1 MTLWADIDIQDVRRK
16 SSALTNLFIE
26 NVQNADEL
34 RDLEIVSPLD
44 ADTRGSQVSLS
55 HPEGYQIVQ
64 AMIASGVICDYREP
78 EVLRFGI
85 APLYNSFEDIIRA
98 VDLMKDIVKNKRYR
112 DPAFGDRNDVT

>member
-16 SSALTNLFIE
+16 SSALTSLFIE
-26 NVQNADEL
+26 KVQNADEL

-44 ADTRGSQVSLS
+44 ANTRGSQVSLS

-98 VDLMKDIVKNKRYR
+98 VDVMEDIVKNKHYR
-112 DPAFGDRNDVT
+112 NLAFGDRNEVT

>member
-1 MTLWADIDIQDVRRK
+1 
-16 SSALTNLFIE
+16 
-26 NVQNADEL
+26 
-34 RDLEIVSPLD
+34 
-44 ADTRGSQVSLS
+44 
-55 HPEGYQIVQ
+55 
-64 AMIASGVICDYREP
+64 VICDYREP

>member
-1 MTLWADIDIQDVRRK
+1 
-16 SSALTNLFIE
+16 
-26 NVQNADEL
+26 
-34 RDLEIVSPLD
+34 
-44 ADTRGSQVSLS
+44 
-55 HPEGYQIVQ
+55 
-64 AMIASGVICDYREP
+64 MIASGVICDYREP